1 MERKIK
7 EVEEQMEQFKAGLEQ
22 LQGVV
27 ARLDEQAEK
36 RIEARIRERELEAR
50 ILEAKNKWR
59 PKDWFILSGIIGAV
73 VVALAGL
80 AVTVVLAFSYV
91 PRTTTTTTTTT
102 VEDVMHSVDTSATD
116 YATNTTTANFTV
128 H

>member
-1 MERKIK
+1 METKTDK
-7 EVEEQMEQFKAGLEQ
+7 EIMEQMDAFKKDLEQ
-22 LQGVV
+22 MKVV
-27 ARLDEQAEK
+27 VTRLDEQAEK

-91 PRTTTTTTTTT
+91 PRTNNLS
-102 VEDVMHSVDTSATD
+102 DVTHEVNTIATD
-116 YATNTTTANFTV
+116 NATNNTNADFV
-128 H
+128 VK

>member
-1 MERKIK
+1 MESKIK
-7 EVEEQMEQFKAGLEQ
+7 EVEKQMEQFRTGLEQ
-22 LQGVV
+22 LRSIVT
-27 ARLDEQAEK
+27 RLDEQAEK

-59 PKDWFILSGIIGAV
+59 SKDWFILSGIIGAV

-91 PRTTTTTTTTT
+91 PRTNNLS
-102 VEDVMHSVDTSATD
+102 DVTHEVKTIATD
-116 YATNTTTANFTV
+116 NATNNTNADFV
-128 H
+128 VK